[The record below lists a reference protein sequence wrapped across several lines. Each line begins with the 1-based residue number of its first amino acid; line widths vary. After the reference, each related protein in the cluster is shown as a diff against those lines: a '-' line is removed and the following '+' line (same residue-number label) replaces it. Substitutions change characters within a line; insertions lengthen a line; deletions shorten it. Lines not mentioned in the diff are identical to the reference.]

1 MRDDAMIELLQQVQK
16 ELCCPVCK
24 RQFDLDELRVRGV
37 IDHHYLIQASC
48 HRNHHPTLVL
58 HVVGHH
64 EQGSHTTNHITSDDV
79 LDLHQEL
86 KRFNG
91 DFRAMFK
98 TLGEQK

>member
-1 MRDDAMIELLQQVQK
+1 MRDDAMIELLTRVQK
-16 ELCCPVCK
+16 ELSCPVCK
-24 RQFDLDELRVRGV
+24 RQFDLDELRIRGV
-37 IDHHYLIQASC
+37 IDHHYLVQASC
-48 HRNHHPTLVL
+48 HRNHHPALVL

-64 EQGSHTTNHITSDDV
+64 EQTSAPTNHITSDDV
-79 LDLHQEL
+79 LDLHQQL